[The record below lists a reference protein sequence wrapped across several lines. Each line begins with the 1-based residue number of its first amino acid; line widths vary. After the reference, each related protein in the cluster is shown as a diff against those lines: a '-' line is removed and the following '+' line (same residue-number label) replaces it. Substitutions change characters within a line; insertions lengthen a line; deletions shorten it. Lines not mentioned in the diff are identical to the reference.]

1 MKLLEQA
8 HLIKGVSRRI
18 LLPILMMLSFSSAVS
33 CPPAP
38 AVASRGK
45 ASPEKFC
52 CCEPNSLLPFHIL
65 GMDSDLVP
73 FTLNPL
79 PVGKDIAWTFQDMW
93 VRQGTIS
100 IRDPIFMDT
109 SVLLGA
115 KSRSNWW
122 LSFADCGQY
131 SLQITAQVA
140 AFV

>member
-1 MKLLEQA
+1 
-8 HLIKGVSRRI
+8 
-18 LLPILMMLSFSSAVS
+18 MLSFSSAVS

-52 CCEPNSLLPFHIL
+52 CCEPNSLLSF
-65 GMDSDLVP
+65 SD
-73 FTLNPL
+73 FRDGQRSRPL
-79 PVGKDIAWTFQDMW
+79 HLESIACGERHIAWTFQDMW